1 VLFVRFTSEGTNQ
14 AQAVE
19 RLKRSLN
26 EVCVGRSDLAA
37 ELLHVAGKASDQRMQ
52 GAAMDQVPSC
62 MAVSHRAS
70 SMRSKIT
77 FMRWVIALV
86 MSRNV
91 FCPSDATPWPMF
103 RLSLR
108 PR

>member
-1 VLFVRFTSEGTNQ
+1 MLFVRFTSEGTNQ

-62 MAVSHRAS
+62 YLRMTSRTVAYKS
-70 SMRSKIT
+70 
-77 FMRWVIALV
+77 ALE
-86 MSRNV
+86 RLA
-91 FCPSDATPWPMF
+91 FPMVN
-103 RLSLR
+103 
-108 PR
+108 